1 MFRRIWCTGILGIG
15 ILSLATG
22 RAVAHDDDITL
33 RSIDRRLA
41 SHQAPATEL
50 LLRAEIERAEGRVAD
65 AAADLDRAA
74 LLIPGSGA
82 LARCR
87 AALAQDM
94 GRPDEVIRVL
104 DACTDPALATD
115 PRIPWMRAEAL
126 RQLGRL
132 DAAAAVM
139 DAALARDE
147 HATPEHYLARARLAE
162 SRAGEGAPGAI
173 AVLEQGLARWPRA
186 WNLATRL
193 VDLEAAAGQYDA
205 ALSRLD
211 AVIAVVPNPE
221 RLLARRGNL
230 LARAGR
236 PWEAREAWT
245 SALAGL
251 EARGAKDAASRELES
266 QLRASLTAAEPSRGQ
281 QP

>member
-1 MFRRIWCTGILGIG
+1 MLRRIWSTGILGIG
-15 ILSLATG
+15 ILTLATG
-22 RAVAHDDDITL
+22 RAVAHDDDVTL
-33 RSIDRRLA
+33 RSIDRKLA
-41 SHQAPATEL
+41 SHEAPASDL

-74 LLIPGSGA
+74 LLIPNSGA

-94 GRPDEVIRVL
+94 GRPDEVLRIL
-104 DACTDPALATD
+104 DACPDPALATD

-139 DAALARDE
+139 DAALAHDQ
-147 HATPEHYLARARLAE
+147 HATTEHYLERARLAE
-162 SRAGEGAPGAI
+162 RRPGEGAPAAI
-173 AVLEQGLARWPRA
+173 AVLEKGLARWPRA
-186 WNLATRL
+186 WNLAARL
-193 VDLEAAAGQYDA
+193 VDLEAAAGRYDA
-205 ALSRLD
+205 ALARLD
-211 AVIAVVPNPE
+211 GVIAVAPNPE
-221 RLLARRGNL
+221 RLLAQRGDL

-251 EARGAKDAASRELES
+251 QARGAKDAASRELES
-266 QLRASLTAAEPSRGQ
+266 QLRAALTAAEPPRGM